1 MSVNRDDL
9 KRMIDFIHEEDAVEV
24 YDFIGYLNMKREREA
39 IGQMDFELLSEDKE
53 LIRQIQKSR
62 EDRKNGRIFDEE
74 QGLKYL
80 HSKVEEFER
89 EQNI

>member
-9 KRMIDFIHEEDAVEV
+9 KRMIDLIHEEDAVEV